1 MQADGNF
8 VCYQGCPSTLGASS
22 SYWSTGTSV
31 GTSGLIP
38 SLKLQDDGNLVLYQN
53 PTSNPTQNNNALWAS
68 DTGGNVMKELR
79 LQDDRRL
86 VLSRL
91 TLVDSTTSTVSDV
104 SCAKLSMTAVS
115 TNTAIPTPVPT
126 PVPTVAWAPS
136 PPTLKPSS
144 ACVYYTGWTW
154 RPPLGSEVSEFY

>member
-1 MQADGNF
+1 MCLNYRSVSPNGWNACILQADGNF
-8 VCYQGCPSTLGASS
+8 VCYTGCSTP
-22 SYWSTGTSV
+22 YWSTGTS
-31 GTSGLIP
+31 TSYTPTLT
-38 SLKLQDDGNLVLYQN
+38 LQSDGNLVLYAN
-53 PTSNPTQNNNALWAS
+53 SAAIWN
-68 DTGGNVMKELR
+68 TGTLDSRVKELR

-86 VLSRL
+86 VLSKL
-91 TLVDSTTSTVSDV
+91 TGADSTSSDLTVS
-104 SCAKLSMTAVS
+104 AFSMTATTV
-115 TNTAIPTPVPT
+115 NTAIPTPVPT